1 MKCDGSTQNAMPPR
15 NKQLSLF
22 DPGGVAPGLQP
33 PAPPPARKTTVD
45 TTPVPTSCPPSLP
58 AGARWREI
66 DTEQQPVG
74 FVLRRS
80 RRKSIGLV
88 INDDGLQVTAPNWV
102 TLAQIDT
109 AVKEKSR
116 WILEKL
122 RLRQARQQQLAMVD
136 THWKDG
142 ARIPYL
148 GRRIELRLGHA
159 GKTHEFCGPRFAPE
173 EGDRL
178 LLALPG
184 DADHARVRDSVHA
197 WLQSAAQEWFEQR
210 LHHFLSANDLTIN
223 RWRLSSA
230 STRWGSCNSD
240 GNIMLNW
247 RLIHFKRDIIDYVIA
262 HEIAHLRQMN
272 HSKDFWREVGRILP
286 GFESARNALRQHDPA
301 SLPLI

>member
-1 MKCDGSTQNAMPPR
+1 MPLENR
-15 NKQLSLF
+15 QLSLF
-22 DPGGVAPGLQP
+22 EPEAAAP
-33 PAPPPARKTTVD
+33 PAPPSPASPRSTAPTG
-45 TTPVPTSCPPSLP
+45 TPLAVSPPPSLP
-58 AGARWREI
+58 PGARWREVQ
-66 DTEQQPVG
+66 TEHQPIG

-88 INDDGLQVTAPNWV
+88 VNDDGLQVTAPNWV
-102 TLAQIDT
+102 TLAQIDA
-109 AVKEKSR
+109 AVQEKAR

-122 RLRQARQQQLAMVD
+122 RWRHERQQQLAMVD

-142 ARIPYL
+142 THVPYF
-148 GRRIELRLGHA
+148 GQRIELALGHPGSA
-159 GKTHEFCGPRFAPE
+159 HSFTGQRFAPK

-178 LLALPG
+178 LLALPR
-184 DADHARVRDSVHA
+184 DADHQRVRDSVHA
-197 WLQSAAQEWFEQR
+197 WLQAVATEWFQQR
-210 LHHFLSANDLTIN
+210 LDHFLAANDLAIK

-247 RLIHFKRDIIDYVIA
+247 RLIHFDHDVIDYVIV
-262 HEIAHLRQMN
+262 HEIAHLREMN

-286 GFESARNALRQHDPA
+286 GFESARDALRRHDPA